1 MPLELVTAPTEEPVT
16 VAEAR
21 EYLRIDDKDTDEAL
35 LGRLIVAARLQAESF
50 TGRALVTQTWDLKL
64 GGWWRGELLVPKAPL
79 VSVGSVKYVDA
90 DGVEQTWSASNY
102 VVDAP
107 SGPEAVQGR
116 IGYADGVTVPVLYA
130 TVTPVTVRFTAGY
143 GDGDDVP
150 ESLKFGLL
158 MFVADMYEN
167 RQSVI
172 VGTSASAMPQTA
184 KSLLWP
190 FRVYEVA

>member
-21 EYLRIDDKDTDEAL
+21 EYLRIDDRDTDEAL
-35 LGRLIVAARLQAESF
+35 LARLIVAARLQAESF

-64 GGWWRGELLVPKAPL
+64 GGWWRGAQLVPKAPL

-90 DGVEQTWSASNY
+90 DGVEQTWAASNY

-107 SGPEAVQGR
+107 SGPEAAQGR
-116 IGYADGVTVPVLYA
+116 IGYADGVTAPVLYD
-130 TVTPVTVRFTAGY
+130 TLTPVTVRFTAGY

-150 ESLKFGLL
+150 ENLKFGLL
-158 MFVADMYEN
+158 MFAADLYEN